1 MEAVVGGR
9 EGASDMKIK
18 REASIRWPK
27 ETFCKSKQASKKK
40 KKKKKPQC
48 KTSFKSRD
56 LGSKGDAGKH
66 HTSAFRSIGTTSR
79 TKVLWRGKQDGLA
92 DNVTVKFQFYLR
104 EGSFIKSHD

>member
-40 KKKKKPQC
+40 KKKNLNATSLSNPEFWGARAALVNIILQLSDPLEPPHVQKC
-48 KTSFKSRD
+48 SGGENKT
-56 LGSKGDAGKH
+56 
-66 HTSAFRSIGTTSR
+66 
-79 TKVLWRGKQDGLA
+79 GLQIMLQSSS
-92 DNVTVKFQFYLR
+92 NFT
-104 EGSFIKSHD
+104 